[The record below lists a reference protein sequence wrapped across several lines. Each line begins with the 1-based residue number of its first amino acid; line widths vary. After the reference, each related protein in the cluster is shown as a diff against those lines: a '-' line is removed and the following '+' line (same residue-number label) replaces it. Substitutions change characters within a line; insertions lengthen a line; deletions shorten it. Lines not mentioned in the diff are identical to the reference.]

1 MGNNND
7 LMAYIREGKSMSLAN
22 RIQLVVRL
30 SIPSIM
36 AQISSIIM
44 QYIDAAMVGRL
55 GANGSASI
63 GLVSTTSWMFGSLA
77 YAMTTGYS
85 VQVAHCIGAGKRERA
100 REIVGQALLVVL
112 GWSALLMVIGIMIS
126 GALPGMLGADAK
138 IHSDATR
145 YFFIYACSLPIVALN
160 SLSSGV
166 LQCSGNMKTPGILN
180 SLKCF
185 LDIILNAILI
195 FPSHTVI
202 ILGVEITIPG
212 FHLGVAGA
220 ALGTLFAEIIVALI
234 LLYCV
239 CIKTF
244 ALHKKK
250 GFSHCFRREYFAKAI
265 KISLPVGF
273 EHFVVCAAQI
283 ASTKIVAPLGIVA
296 IAANSFGITAEALCY
311 MPGYGIA
318 DAATTLVG
326 QSIGAKR
333 QEVAKYF
340 AKISTVVGM
349 VIMSA
354 IAVVMFFTAPYIMSL
369 LSADPKVVKLGTQ
382 ILRIE
387 MFAEPMYAASIVVS
401 GALRGAGDT
410 FIPSLMNFGSI
421 WFVRIPIAYMLSSR
435 MGLKGIW
442 FAMCIELL
450 FRGTIFLIRL
460 LKVNWLKKAVKEKA
474 ESE

>member
-1 MGNNND
+1 MTNNND
-7 LMAYIREGKSMSLAN
+7 LMAYVREGRKLSLAE

-30 SIPSIM
+30 SIPSIL

-55 GANGSASI
+55 GADGSASI

-77 YAMTTGYS
+77 YSMTTGYS
-85 VQVAHCIGAGKRERA
+85 VQVAHCIGAGKREKA

-112 GWSALLMVIGIMIS
+112 GWSALLVVIGMLLS
-126 GALPGMLGADAK
+126 GELPSLLGADMK
-138 IHSDATR
+138 IHSDATK
-145 YFFIYACSLPIVALN
+145 YFFIYACSLPIVAMN

-185 LDIILNAILI
+185 LDIILNAVLI
-195 FPSHTVI
+195 FTSQTLSFAGLKV
-202 ILGVEITIPG
+202 TIPG
-212 FHLGVAGA
+212 LHLGVTGA
-220 ALGTLFAEIIVALI
+220 ALGTLLAEVIVAVI

-239 CIKTF
+239 CIRTF

-250 GFSHCFRREYFAKAI
+250 GFAHCFRREYFARAI

-296 IAANSFGITAEALCY
+296 IAANSFGVTAEALCY

-333 QEVAKYF
+333 EKVAKYF

-354 IAVVMFFTAPYIMSL
+354 IAVVMYFAAPSIMSL
-369 LSADPKVVKLGTQ
+369 LSADPEVVKLGTD

-410 FIPSLMNFGSI
+410 LIPSLMNFGSI
-421 WFVRIPIAYMLSSR
+421 WLVRIPIAYVLSSR
-435 MGLKGIW
+435 MGLRGIW

-450 FRGTIFLIRL
+450 FRGSIFLIRL
-460 LKVNWLKKAVKEKA
+460 LKVNWIKGAAKKTKV
-474 ESE
+474 